1 MGLFDD
7 VVKNVQSTVSK
18 LQNTSQEVVQTVS
31 INSRINSL
39 EAKKTA
45 SFTNIGR
52 LIYDKYAKGDEVSED
67 LLKEKVKEIDEI
79 QKEIDVLK
87 ADLAGM
93 KAQHDPDV
101 PRSAKADSKA
111 GYTPTPGFEC
121 PTCHAPAARDKHFCV
136 YCGSTLGE
144 AAEKAESA
152 EKKEKSSNGKSGHHE
167 EGDGDGDSAD

>member
-1 MGLFDD
+1 MGLFED

-52 LIYDKYAKGDEVSED
+52 LVYDKYAKGDEVSDD
-67 LLKEKVKEIDEI
+67 LLKEKVKEIEEI
-79 QKEIDVLK
+79 HKEIDVLK

-121 PTCHAPAARDKHFCV
+121 SQCHAPAARDKHFCV
-136 YCGSTLGE
+136 YCGNSLGDE
-144 AAEKAESA
+144 PEGKSS
-152 EKKEKSSNGKSGHHE
+152 EKSSNGSAGN
-167 EGDGDGDSAD
+167 GDSGSDKAAD

>member
-7 VVKNVQSTVSK
+7 VVKNIQGTVEK
-18 LQNTSQEVVQTVS
+18 LQNSSQEVVQTVS
-31 INSRINSL
+31 LNSRINTL

-45 SFTNIGR
+45 CFTNIGR
-52 LIYDKYAKGDEVSED
+52 LVYDKYAKGDEVSEE
-67 LLKEKVKEIDEI
+67 LLKDKVKEVQDIEN
-79 QKEIDVLK
+79 EIDALK

-121 PTCHAPAARDKHFCV
+121 PQCHAPAARDKHFCV
-136 YCGSTLGE
+136 YCGSALTE
-144 AAEKAESA
+144 EAEKSEKSSSNGGTGNGGSSSESA
-152 EKKEKSSNGKSGHHE
+152 E
-167 EGDGDGDSAD
+167 

>member
-52 LIYDKYAKGDEVSED
+52 LVYDKYSKGDEVSED

-121 PTCHAPAARDKHFCV
+121 QTCHAPAARDKHFCV
-136 YCGSTLGE
+136 YCGGALGE
-144 AAEKAESA
+144 APEGSEG
-152 EKKEKSSNGKSGHHE
+152 KEKSSNGKSGHE
-167 EGDGDGDSAD
+167 DGDGDGDSD

>member
-1 MGLFDD
+1 MGLFED
-7 VVKNVQSTVSK
+7 VVKNVQTTVSK

-52 LIYDKYAKGDEVSED
+52 LVYDRYAKGDEVSDD
-67 LLKEKVKEIDEI
+67 LLKEKVKEIEEI
-79 QKEIDVLK
+79 QKEIDILK

-93 KAQHDPDV
+93 KAQHDPDI

-121 PTCHAPAARDKHFCV
+121 PQCHAPAARDKHFCV
-136 YCGSTLGE
+136 YCGCSLGE
-144 AAEKAESA
+144 PT
-152 EKKEKSSNGKSGHHE
+152 EKKSEKSSNGSSASN
-167 EGDGDGDSAD
+167 GDSDSESAD